1 MKPSKIKNPNLKT
14 AATGVGSI
22 SGSEATIA
30 MEKEKLKEWE
40 QNSTLACLR
49 MRPLLP
55 QTIGERTLSTAVIKA
70 MEETGHI
77 DAKKASQEAAYSLR
91 IKPEK
96 CTQGKCFWILLYF
109 FLKKFEEEV

>member
-1 MKPSKIKNPNLKT
+1 MGRKEEDDTSLSTGATATITERWKSIDQRNKKGGGGAT
-14 AATGVGSI
+14 AA
-22 SGSEATIA
+22 
-30 MEKEKLKEWE
+30 EKEAKKEWE
-40 QNSTLACLR
+40 QNTTLTCLR

-55 QTIGERTLSTAVIKA
+55 QTIGERTLSAAVIKA

-96 CTQGKCFWILLYF
+96 CTQGK
-109 FLKKFEEEV
+109 